1 MLNMFHGGTL
11 KAMPPKLFSDDGRN
25 TVIRPLAYC
34 REKDIAR
41 FAELREFPIIP
52 CNLCGS
58 QENLQR
64 EMVKEMLNDW
74 DHRFPGRIENM
85 FRALQNVAPSHLA
98 DPQLYDF
105 SGRDG
110 GQATDAEPA
119 RAAPG
124 TDYGQVEVLNL

>member
-1 MLNMFHGGTL
+1 M
-11 KAMPPKLFSDDGRN
+11 
-25 TVIRPLAYC
+25 AYC